1 MHQDTT
7 HVCVVIDMQVAVPI
21 YVIRRPGSH
30 AAFNIHC
37 STMPGIAIRLIYI
50 AGTRINYI

>member
-30 AAFNIHC
+30 AAFNVHC